1 MTEEI
6 VNEIKWTIHETH
18 PDKAPLAREKLSEVV
33 DPEIGM
39 NIIQLGLV
47 RDITIENDI
56 ARLKMILTTPF
67 CPYGPAMIEM
77 TKAKAVEGLNMPVTI
92 EMGMDMWDDL
102 TIHGHASLDLYVFQ
116 KGSLFESHKYVRHW
130 QSGKNKVTRQLKSIP
145 TCSEIEP
152 KLIELGEIQL

>member
-1 MTEEI
+1 MTEET
-6 VNEIKWTIHETH
+6 VNEIQWTIHTTH
-18 PDKAPLAREKLSEVV
+18 PDKVKLAREKLSEVV

-47 RDITIENDI
+47 RDLTIENDI

-92 EMGMDMWDDL
+92 EMGMDMWDFSMMEDPS
-102 TIHGHASLDLYVFQ
+102 ALDWGMYA
-116 KGSLFESHKYVRHW
+116 
-130 QSGKNKVTRQLKSIP
+130 
-145 TCSEIEP
+145 
-152 KLIELGEIQL
+152 